1 MTKYLKHTLLDD
13 PLTALRLSSLM
24 SLWGMYESI
33 GCQWMMSM
41 DDVNVATKFAGRNG
55 TSLWKFT
62 QRVFQSESVDPDMA
76 WICWAEQ
83 LEARRPDGARLL
95 AQAL

>member
-41 DDVNVATKFAGRNG
+41 DDVNG
-55 TSLWKFT
+55 
-62 QRVFQSESVDPDMA
+62 
-76 WICWAEQ
+76 
-83 LEARRPDGARLL
+83 
-95 AQAL
+95 